1 MIHTYHRGDI
11 RFAIWVGP
19 GRDPQVAYLDARQSV
34 IASSES
40 GTSGLLLYDS
50 GSSRNV
56 LGGRR
61 DGDID
66 RAVLH
71 RVVHFATD
79 RDGTSLFH
87 LRAPCRD
94 VPAAD
99 GLCAAA
105 RSQPRPGMEA
115 EPLGSL
121 IIEPAF
127 ALQWTTWDD
136 PARADVLRH
145 AVYADE
151 RYLLDVGT
159 GPDGSV
165 RAWPS
170 RLLEPHGLD
179 LLSPSAGELAR
190 IEERIASVTTP
201 GSAH

>member
-1 MIHTYHRGDI
+1 VICTYERGDV

-34 IASSES
+34 MAGSEL

-50 GSSRNV
+50 GSSRNL

-61 DGDID
+61 EGDID

-71 RVVHFATD
+71 RVVHVVTD
-79 RDGTSLFH
+79 HDGTSLFH
-87 LRAPCRD
+87 LQAPCRD
-94 VPAAD
+94 APAAD

-105 RSQPRPGMEA
+105 RSEPRPGMDA

-121 IIEPAF
+121 VTEPGF
-127 ALQWTTWDD
+127 ALQWVTWDD
-136 PARADVLRH
+136 PVRTDVLRH

-151 RYLLDVGT
+151 RYLLDAGT
-159 GPDGSV
+159 GHDGSV

-170 RLLEPHGLD
+170 RLLEPHGLE
-179 LLSPSAGELAR
+179 LVAPSAEELAR

-201 GSAH
+201 AGGA

>member
-11 RFAIWVGP
+11 RFAVWVGP

-50 GSSRNV
+50 GSSRNA
-56 LGGRR
+56 LGGQRQ
-61 DGDID
+61 GDID
-66 RAVLH
+66 PAVLH
-71 RVVHFATD
+71 RIVHVAAD
-79 RDGTSLFH
+79 RDGTPLFH
-87 LRAPCRD
+87 LEVRCDEAL
-94 VPAAD
+94 AHD
-99 GLCAAA
+99 GLCSTA
-105 RSQPRPGMEA
+105 QTEPRPGMEA
-115 EPLGSL
+115 EPLGML
-121 IIEPAF
+121 VLEERF
-127 ALQWTTWDD
+127 ALGWMTWDD
-136 PARADVLRH
+136 PVRADMLRH

-179 LLSPSAGELAR
+179 LLAPSAGELAR
-190 IEERIASVTTP
+190 IEERIATVTTP
-201 GSAH
+201 GNAH